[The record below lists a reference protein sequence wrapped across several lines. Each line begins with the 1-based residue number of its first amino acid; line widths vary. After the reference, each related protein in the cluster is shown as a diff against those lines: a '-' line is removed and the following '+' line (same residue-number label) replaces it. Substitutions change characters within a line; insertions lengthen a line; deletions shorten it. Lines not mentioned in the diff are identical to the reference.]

1 MYVSDAGGIPRF
13 PLWANRPSAR
23 VIPGTATGTGTDK
36 TPHPDQGPQ
45 RLRTAQAIVIAEGYA
60 TAGSISDAIGHATW
74 RLSIPGTSWPWLRS
88 SRINIRVR
96 PYSLRETMTGISS
109 TIRSEGK
116 PRTRENGKGGA
127 GRGGKAVFPAFAPG
141 EREKDMAGFTD
152 FSDLAR
158 KSRLGMAA
166 VARQLKPAIEKAIK
180 EQAVEFEKNKQLVHS
195 RSEGIS
201 R

>member
-1 MYVSDAGGIPRF
+1 M
-13 PLWANRPSAR
+13 
-23 VIPGTATGTGTDK
+23 
-36 TPHPDQGPQ
+36 
-45 RLRTAQAIVIAEGYA
+45 
-60 TAGSISDAIGHATW
+60 
-74 RLSIPGTSWPWLRS
+74 
-88 SRINIRVR
+88 
-96 PYSLRETMTGISS
+96 
-109 TIRSEGK
+109 
-116 PRTRENGKGGA
+116 
-127 GRGGKAVFPAFAPG
+127 FPAFAPG